1 MAFRL
6 DDTRTL
12 NMDFTSIGNA
22 IRRRRYGFAQFPAFV
37 TASIC
42 QVPMVFS
49 KLDAA
54 GSAETCEHIYSE
66 MEKEI
71 LRAAERKR
79 MRPSDD
85 SASLLISSIAEHRVS
100 QPPPL
105 SSGRRNLARSQLW

>member
-1 MAFRL
+1 MEIRP
-6 DDTRTL
+6 DGERTL
-12 NMDFTSIGNA
+12 NMDFTPIGNA

-49 KLDAA
+49 KLDAS
-54 GSAETCEHIYSE
+54 GSAETREHIYSE
-66 MEKEI
+66 MEREI

-85 SASLLISSIAEHRVS
+85 SASLLISSVAELRVS
-100 QPPPL
+100 QQSAL
-105 SSGRRNLARSQLW
+105 SPGRRNLARSQVW